1 VSQYREITSGLRSGP
16 SKLSVA
22 NHLAVARGFKPKQS
36 FIRLLGDGFGSNIRE
51 YDFGLNKENS
61 VRQINDLVSEKTNG
75 KIEDLLLEQDID
87 ELTRLVL
94 INAVYFKGS

>member
-1 VSQYREITSGLRSGP
+1 MSQYREITSGLRSGP

-61 VRQINDLVSEKTNG
+61 VRQVRTLKNWSC
-75 KIEDLLLEQDID
+75 
-87 ELTRLVL
+87 L
-94 INAVYFKGS
+94 IYNFQYFADQ